1 MGAIIGTDFIEDCQ
15 FYLEKWSIDAS
26 SLDISSE
33 IFLFEGTQTDYNIT
47 YSAYEEQSEINCES
61 IIEVPETVNSSFSQ
75 KLSEFVKKG

>member
-47 YSAYEEQSEINCES
+47 YSAYIEQ
-61 IIEVPETVNSSFSQ
+61 
-75 KLSEFVKKG
+75 